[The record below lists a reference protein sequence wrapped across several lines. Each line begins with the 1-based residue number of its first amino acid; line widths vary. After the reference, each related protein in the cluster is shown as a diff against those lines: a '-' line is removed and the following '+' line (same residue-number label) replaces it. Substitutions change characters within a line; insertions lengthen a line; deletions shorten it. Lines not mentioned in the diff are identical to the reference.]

1 MNERPPRVVI
11 TLRAPADL
19 KDRLDTHAA
28 RLGVSANAAAL
39 TLLDVALRAAER
51 ESNR

>member
-1 MNERPPRVVI
+1 MPEKTARVVI

-19 KDRLDTHAA
+19 KERLDAYAA

-39 TLLDVALRAAER
+39 TLLDAALRTEER
-51 ESNR
+51 KPR